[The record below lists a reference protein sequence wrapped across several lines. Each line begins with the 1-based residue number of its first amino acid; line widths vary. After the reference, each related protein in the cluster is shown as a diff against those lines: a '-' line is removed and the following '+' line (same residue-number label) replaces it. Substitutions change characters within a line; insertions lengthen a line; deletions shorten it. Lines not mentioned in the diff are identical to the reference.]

1 MREVFCQPANMQHAV
16 HGHTALNFQRK
27 MIGRGRKS
35 SERKKKPSSHVGL
48 DHLFRCLGTFGPE
61 NGVYSMTD
69 LKWKKWPNDF
79 LVIQSDL
86 FGMVK

>member
-35 SERKKKPSSHVGL
+35 SERKKIAIKSCG
-48 DHLFRCLGTFGPE
+48 FGPPF
-61 NGVYSMTD
+61 SMFG
-69 LKWKKWPNDF
+69 DF
-79 LVIQSDL
+79 WAGKRSL
-86 FGMVK
+86 FHDGPEMEKMAE